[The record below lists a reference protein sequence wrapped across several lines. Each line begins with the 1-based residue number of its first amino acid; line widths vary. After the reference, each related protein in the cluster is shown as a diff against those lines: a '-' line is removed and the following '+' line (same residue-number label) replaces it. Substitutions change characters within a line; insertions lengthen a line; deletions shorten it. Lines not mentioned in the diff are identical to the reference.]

1 MSSYSFSSDFVFG
14 SATASYQ
21 IEGAA
26 AEGGRTP
33 SIWDTFSHAPGN
45 VENGDNGDIACDHYH
60 RWGEDIALMR
70 ELGIDAYRLSISW
83 SRVRID
89 GTGAPNQ
96 EGIAFYR
103 TLLQELRESGIRP
116 IVTLYHW
123 DLPQPLQDLGGWT
136 VRETAVE
143 FAGYARLMAKE
154 LGNLV
159 DTWTTLNE
167 PWCSAYLGYASGV
180 HAPGI
185 TDELSSLKAVHH
197 LNLAHGL
204 AVQAIRE
211 ELGEDTKCSVTLN
224 LHVVRPADANSSAD
238 VTVANRVKAVG
249 NEVFLGPMMEG
260 VLPELLLKTTKDIT
274 DWSFVQEGDL
284 EAIHQR
290 IDVLGVNYYSTSTV
304 EPLREGEASSS
315 GGHGD
320 SEFSPWPGCADVK
333 FLAPEGHLTEM
344 GWNIDPAGLREVLL
358 EMHDR
363 YPETP
368 LMVTEN
374 GAAFPDEPDAD
385 GVVHDTD
392 RIDYV
397 RRHLIAVTQ
406 ARAAGADVR
415 GYFLWSLLDNFEWS
429 LGYGRRF
436 GIIRVDYDSGRRT
449 PKDSYRWYADVIRNR
464 CVHSA
469 R

>member
-1 MSSYSFSSDFVFG
+1 MNHNCFPNDFVFG

-33 SIWDTFSHAPGN
+33 SIWDTFSHSPGN
-45 VENGDNGDIACDHYH
+45 VENGDNGDVACDHYH
-60 RWGEDIALMR
+60 RWREDIALMS

-83 SRVRID
+83 SRVKTD

-96 EGIAFYR
+96 EGITFYR
-103 TLLQELRESGIRP
+103 RLLQELRDANIKP

-123 DLPQPLQDLGGWT
+123 DLPQPLEDLGGWT
-136 VRETAVE
+136 SRETAVE
-143 FAGYARLMAKE
+143 FAAYARLMAKE
-154 LGNLV
+154 LGDLV
-159 DTWTTLNE
+159 HIWTTLNE

-185 TDELSSLKAVHH
+185 TDRLSSLKAAHH

-211 ELGEDTKCSVTLN
+211 ELGEHAQCSVTLN
-224 LHVVRPADANSSAD
+224 LHVIRPADPTSTED
-238 VTVANRVKAVG
+238 VRAANRVKAVG
-249 NEVFLGPMMEG
+249 NEMFLGPLMEG
-260 VLPELLLKTTKDIT
+260 VLPELLVETTKDIT
-274 DWSFVQEGDL
+274 DWSFVREGDL
-284 EAIHQR
+284 ETIHQP

-304 EPLREGEASSS
+304 RPLQEGEASLS

-320 SEFSPWPGCADVK
+320 SEVSPWPGCEDVL
-333 FLAPEGHLTEM
+333 FLPPEGPLTDM
-344 GWNIDPAGLREVLL
+344 GWNIDPAGLRELLL
-358 EMHDR
+358 EMRDR

-374 GAAFPDEPDAD
+374 GAAFPDAPDAD
-385 GVVHDTD
+385 DVVHDVD
-392 RIDYV
+392 RINYV
-397 RRHLIAVTQ
+397 HRHLIAVAE

-429 LGYGRRF
+429 WGYARRF
-436 GIIRVDYDSGRRT
+436 GIIRVDYDTGTRT
-449 PKDSYRWYADVIRNR
+449 PKDSYRWYADVIRGR
-464 CVHSA
+464 CVA
-469 R
+469 DIR